1 MEQTAVRELSRHVLR
16 TARGQRPIFVRN
28 ALLRDGAKE
37 PLSSRSPTELKWYS
51 CGPTVYDDAH
61 LGHARAYVSFD
72 IIRRII
78 GSLTGTHVDYAL
90 GVTDIDDKIL
100 NRAREKNI
108 SPVTL
113 ASQFEARFFEDMNAL
128 NVLSPT
134 RILRVTE
141 HIRELQLFISDL
153 VQSGAAYASEQGNVY
168 FSVKCS
174 GERYGQLD
182 PSRGLSTD
190 DGKSAWAP
198 AERIVNSEKRDPRDF
213 ALWKCTDD
221 ADAKCVWD
229 SPWGRGRPGWH
240 VECSA
245 MAIEAFGPFLD
256 IHTGGIDLR
265 FPHHTNELATA
276 EAKLCRHQIPPTS
289 PDGFERW
296 SHVWLHAGHLH
307 LQGRKMSKSVKNFI
321 TIREFF
327 SQGGSADAFRIFC
340 LLHRYSSPVE
350 YSDDRLGDAQSY
362 LTRLRRFTAREPLV
376 ELQTSRVDNTGAQ
389 RLSMHPV
396 CDQAANLH
404 AQVVSTQEELE
415 DALADDFDTPRAM
428 AKIGRLITSANA
440 SLTSEGAWVSGAAAL
455 AYESASRVV
464 RSSFS
469 MLGISNDT
477 LNHNPQRLSDSDGAR
492 ISNDITEAYVRFRAG
507 VRDAAKRKD
516 FGALFELCD
525 KARDDAISDFGI
537 RIADKKDGSSSWSS
551 R

>member
-1 MEQTAVRELSRHVLR
+1 MEQTVVKELSRHILR
-16 TARGQRPIFVRN
+16 TVRKQRPILVRN
-28 ALLRDGAKE
+28 ALLHDGAKE
-37 PLSSRSPTELKWYS
+37 LLSSRSPIELKWYS

-78 GSLTGTHVDYAL
+78 GSLSGTHVDYAL

-100 NRAREKNI
+100 NRAREQNI

-113 ASQFEARFFEDMNAL
+113 ATRFEARFFEDMNTL
-128 NVLSPT
+128 NVLPPT

-141 HIRELQLFISDL
+141 HIRELQLFISEL
-153 VQSGAAYASEQGNVY
+153 IQSGAAYASEQGNVY

-182 PSRGLSTD
+182 PSRGLPTD
-190 DGKSAWAP
+190 DEQSIWTPTERNVSA
-198 AERIVNSEKRDPRDF
+198 EKRNPRDF

-221 ADAKCVWD
+221 ADADGVWD

-245 MAIEAFGPFLD
+245 MAMEAIGPFLD
-256 IHTGGIDLR
+256 LHTGGIDLR

-289 PDGFERW
+289 PDGCERW
-296 SHVWLHAGHLH
+296 SHIWLHAGHLH
-307 LQGRKMSKSVKNFI
+307 LRGRKMSKSVKNFI
-321 TIREFF
+321 TIREFCN
-327 SQGGSADAFRIFC
+327 QGGSADAFRIFC

-350 YSDDRLGDAQSY
+350 YSHDRLEEAQSY

-376 ELQTSRVDNTGAQ
+376 ELQTSHVGNNGAK
-389 RLSMHPV
+389 RLSMHPA

-404 AQVVSTQEELE
+404 AQVVSTEQAIE

-428 AKIGRLITSANA
+428 AKIGRLITSANT
-440 SLTSEGAWVSGAAAL
+440 SLNREGAWVSGAAAL

-464 RSSFS
+464 RNVFN
-469 MLGISNDT
+469 MLGVSS
-477 LNHNPQRLSDSDGAR
+477 LNHNSQGLSDSDAGR
-492 ISNDITEAYVRFRAG
+492 ISKDITETYVQFRAG

-516 FGALFELCD
+516 IGALFELCD
-525 KARDDAISDFGI
+525 KARDDAVGDFGI
-537 RIADKKDGSSSWSS
+537 RIADKKDGSSSWS
-551 R
+551 RE